1 MSAWADAMIAGAGM
15 TELPE
20 RLRILCVSQVPPSP
34 PRFGAQARIH
44 GLMTQLAR
52 RHDLSAICLVDEEL
66 DLEDC
71 RDAMQSYCREVVLL
85 RNPNGRNGL
94 AKRSLQLRSLASL
107 RSFERHRYSVKGFQE
122 ELDRLL
128 RQRRFDVVNL
138 EFPYLAHCR
147 MKQSP
152 PGTPP
157 PLLVIDA
164 HEIAHDMVRQF
175 ARNGG
180 VGRKLYA
187 GLDWRKLRREEL
199 SAFRGADGI
208 FACSVDDQRRILR
221 DVHSARTTV
230 VPNAADVEF
239 YRPRPSDPPADGRTV
254 VFFGLLSTY
263 PNIDGALWF
272 LQEIWPR
279 VVAARPDALCK
290 IIGKGAPR
298 ALLDFAGPR
307 VEIAG
312 LIADLRPHLA
322 SAAALVVPL
331 RIGGGTR
338 LKIVEGMSMAKAIV
352 STTLGAEGIDVVPE
366 RDILIADDPESF
378 AASVVRL
385 LDDPALGARLG
396 SSARRVAVERYAWSA
411 AAARLEQFY
420 RELLA
425 DRRAEVGQSQA
436 MQKGRARTGTG

>member
-1 MSAWADAMIAGAGM
+1 MIAGAGV
-15 TELPE
+15 TEVPE

-52 RHDLSAICLVDEEL
+52 RHDLTALCLVDEEL

-71 RDAMQSYCREVVLL
+71 RDAMQSYCREVVLI
-85 RNPNGRNGL
+85 RNPKGRNRL
-94 AKRSLQLRSLASL
+94 AKRRLQLRSLASF
-107 RSFERHRYSVKGFQE
+107 RSFERHLFSVKGFQE
-122 ELDRLL
+122 QLDRLL
-128 RQRRFDVVNL
+128 RHRRFDVVNL
-138 EFPYLAHCR
+138 EFPYLAHLR
-147 MKQSP
+147 LKQSP

-187 GLDWRKLRREEL
+187 GLNWRKLRREEL
-199 SAFRGADGI
+199 SAFREADGI
-208 FACSVDDQRRILR
+208 FACSVDDERRILK

-239 YRPRPSDPPADGRTV
+239 YRPRPPDPPADGRTV

-272 LQEIWPR
+272 LREIWPK
-279 VVAARPDALCK
+279 VAAARPDAVCK

-298 ALLDFAGPR
+298 ALLELAGPR

-352 STTLGAEGIDVVPE
+352 STTLGAEGIEVVPD
-366 RDILIADDPESF
+366 RDILIADDRDRF
-378 AASVVRL
+378 AASVLRL

-411 AAARLEQFY
+411 AVARLEQFY
-420 RELLA
+420 RQLLA
-425 DRRAEVGQSQA
+425 DRRAEFGPSQA
-436 MQKGRARTGTG
+436 VQNGRARTGTR